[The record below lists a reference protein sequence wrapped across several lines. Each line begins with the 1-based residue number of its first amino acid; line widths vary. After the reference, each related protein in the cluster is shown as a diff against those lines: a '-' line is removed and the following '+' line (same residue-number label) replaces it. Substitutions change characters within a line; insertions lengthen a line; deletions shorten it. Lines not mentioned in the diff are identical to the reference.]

1 MVIEDYVKQIKLM
14 LGSPVLEIEIEGK
27 LKDVVKLAFNELKL
41 YIDTPHYDTLK
52 VQVNDEN
59 MYKSGYDVSEF
70 HVRAVLFVSRGTIS
84 LISANDSSD
93 ALLWSPLSITLN
105 QNWNYS
111 YNYGYSKSPYSQ
123 LNLLKGYT
131 TSQLYQQLRNSLQ
144 QDLDFTFD
152 AYNQKLYLYQQIPN
166 SEQIT
171 IVYNK
176 EYMDVDEIKD
186 PFWSNLLF
194 RLSLAYAKQI
204 LGRIRGKY
212 RMASAPY
219 ELDADTL
226 LSEASEELGEIR
238 QFLTENNNV
247 FIPRD

>member
-1 MVIEDYVKQIKLM
+1 MKIENYVDQIKLM

-27 LKDVVKLAFNELKL
+27 LKDIVKLAFNELKL

-52 VQVNDEN
+52 VNVDNESLFR
-59 MYKSGYDVSEF
+59 SGYDVSEYK
-70 HVRAVLFVSRGTIS
+70 VRAVLFVARGKIS
-84 LISANDSSD
+84 LISSNDSSD

-144 QDLDFTFD
+144 ADLDFTFD

-166 SEQIT
+166 SDQIT
-171 IVYNK
+171 MVYNK
-176 EYMDVDEIKD
+176 EYDSVEEIKD

-194 RLSLAYAKQI
+194 RLALAYSKQI

-226 LSEASEELGEIR
+226 LSEASSELDEIR
-238 QFLTENNNV
+238 QFLTENNNI
-247 FIPRD
+247 FIPKD

>member
-1 MVIEDYVKQIKLM
+1 MKIEDYVNQIKLM
-14 LGSPVLEIEIEGK
+14 LGSPVLEIEIEDK
-27 LKDVVKLAFNELKL
+27 LRDIVGLAFNELKL
-41 YIDTPHYDTLK
+41 YIDTPHYDTIDVK
-52 VQVNDEN
+52 PEN
-59 MYKSGYDVSEF
+59 EYKSGYDVSDL
-70 HVRAVLFVSRGTIS
+70 HIRAVLFVARGTIS

-123 LNLLKGYT
+123 LNLLKGYN
-131 TSQLYQQLRNSLQ
+131 TSQLYQQLRNALQ
-144 QDLDFTFD
+144 QDLDFTYD
-152 AYNQKLYLYQQIPN
+152 AYNQKLYVYQQIPN
-166 SEQIT
+166 SKQIT

-176 EYMDVDEIKD
+176 EYDSVEEIKD

-194 RLSLAYAKQI
+194 RLALAYSKQI

-212 RMASAPY
+212 KMASAPY

-226 LSEASEELGEIR
+226 LSEATSELGEIR
-238 QFLTENNNV
+238 QFLTENNNI